1 MKLQLSVKE
10 LSEIVG
16 VSTRNIRY
24 YDQIGLFKPSGQL
37 ENGYRYYTIEKIEE
51 LRLIRYL
58 RHLDISINEIK
69 LHLENRTLENYLNV
83 LENQLDQTRLKMK
96 HLEFLEK
103 RLEKRMQSLA
113 YIHQLDD
120 IDKITVKT
128 LPRRSIL
135 RLDEAIHEPLDW
147 EIAML
152 KFERADDMPPSLFIG
167 DIGFFVALSR
177 LDQRHPTEFTG
188 LYLDLSEGYDPNS
201 KLISELPSGRWLTL
215 YFKGDHFDAPQNY
228 KKLIQFA
235 EHNHLELDSYA
246 LERVLI
252 DHFISSDPNLY
263 ITEIQVKIID

>member
-24 YDQIGLFKPSGQL
+24 YDQIDLFKPSGQL

-51 LRLIRYL
+51 LRLISYL
-58 RHLDISINEIK
+58 RHLDIPIQEIK
-69 LHLENRTLENYLNV
+69 AHLENRSLENYLNV
-83 LENQLDQTRLKMK
+83 LEKQLVQTRVKMK

-113 YIHQLDD
+113 YIHQLED
-120 IDKITVKT
+120 INKINIKT
-128 LPRRSIL
+128 LPKRSIL
-135 RLDEAIHEPLDW
+135 RLNEDIREPLDW

-152 KFERADDMPPSLFIG
+152 KFEKDDAMPPSLFIG
-167 DIGFFVALSR
+167 DIGFFVDLSK
-177 LDQRHPTEFTG
+177 LNQRHPTEFAG
-188 LYLDLSEGYDPNS
+188 LYLDLSEGYENNS
-201 KLISELPSGRWLTL
+201 KLISELPEGLWLTL
-215 YFKGDHFDAPQNY
+215 FFKGDHFDAPQNY
-228 KKLIQFA
+228 EKLMQFA
-235 EHNHLELDSYA
+235 TRHHLNLDRYA

-263 ITEIQVKIID
+263 ITEIQIKIIV

>member
-16 VSTRNIRY
+16 ISTRNIRY

-51 LRLIRYL
+51 LRLISYL
-58 RHLDISINEIK
+58 RHLDISIQEIK
-69 LHLENRTLENYLNV
+69 AHLENRSLENYLNI
-83 LENQLDQTRLKMK
+83 LANQLDQTRIKMK

-113 YIHQLDD
+113 YIHQLED
-120 IDKITVKT
+120 IDKITIKP
-128 LPRRSIL
+128 LSRRPIL
-135 RLDEAIHEPLDW
+135 RLNEDIREPLDW

-152 KFERADDMPPSLFIG
+152 KFEKDDAMPPSLFIG
-167 DIGFFVALSR
+167 DIGFFVDLST
-177 LDQRHPTEFTG
+177 LDRRHPTEFTG
-188 LYLDLSEGYDPNS
+188 LYLDLSEGHDSNS
-201 KLISELPSGRWLTL
+201 SLISELPEGLWLTL

-228 KKLIQFA
+228 KKLMQFA
-235 EHNHLELDSYA
+235 NHHHLKLDHYA

-263 ITEIQVKIID
+263 ITEIQIKIIT

>member
-24 YDQIGLFKPSGQL
+24 YDQIDLFKPSGQL

-51 LRLIRYL
+51 LRLINYL
-58 RHLDISINEIK
+58 RHLDISIQEIK
-69 LHLENRTLENYLNV
+69 AHLENRSLENYLNV
-83 LENQLDQTRLKMK
+83 LENQLTQTRLKMK

-113 YIHQLDD
+113 YIHQLED
-120 IDKITVKT
+120 IDKITIKT
-128 LPRRSIL
+128 LPKRLIL
-135 RLDEAIHEPLDW
+135 KLDEDIHEPLDW

-152 KFERADDMPPSLFIG
+152 KFEKDDAMPPSLFIG
-167 DIGFFVALSR
+167 DIGFFVDLSK

-188 LYLDLSEGYDPNS
+188 LYLDLSEGYDNNS
-201 KLISELPSGRWLTL
+201 KLISELPEGLWLTL

-228 KKLIQFA
+228 KKLMQFA
-235 EHNHLELDSYA
+235 TYNHLKLDTYA

-263 ITEIQVKIID
+263 ITEIQIKIMG